1 MRDARKQIV
10 SALITALSEVGVTV
24 YTKVPKDTAYPYIH
38 ISEIY
43 QDENGPKNSFFYNY
57 DILIQV
63 VYKDLDSKVILWNTV
78 NSVLAIVKNDAS
90 LSLADDFEV
99 METTLI
105 SNSETEI
112 MTDTGILDIGLIRI
126 LIKVEDK
133 N

>member
-1 MRDARKQIV
+1 MRDGRKQIV
-10 SALITALSEVGVTV
+10 KSLITALSGVGVTV
-24 YTKVPKDTAYPYIH
+24 FTKVPKDTTYPYIH

-43 QDENGPKNSFFYNY
+43 QDEDGPKNSFFYNY

-63 VYKDLDSKVILWNTV
+63 VYKDLDSKVNLWNTV
-78 NSVLAIVKNDAS
+78 NSILGIIKNDAS
-90 LSLADDFEV
+90 LTLTDDFEV